1 MCHASRKKRDIPNL
15 GTFDGPFIG
24 KRLTNMARHNI
35 DEKPGRGRYC
45 CANCNWS
52 VYLDEDSDRL
62 PPCGNCGAGQ
72 NTVYYDC

>member
-1 MCHASRKKRDIPNL
+1 
-15 GTFDGPFIG
+15 
-24 KRLTNMARHNI
+24 MARHNI
-35 DEKPGRGRYC
+35 GEKPGRGRYC

-62 PPCGNCGAGQ
+62 PPYGNCGAGQ